1 MVGPGSRGASG
12 ASARRPGETAP
23 GVGHVWSRAGAP
35 AYNPPNLALPAA
47 PEDHSMKSKDLL
59 VALFALGFVLLS
71 WPLLTV
77 VNRPVTVLGIPSLV
91 LYLFLVWAGII
102 AVLFWLT
109 GGRDSG

>member
-1 MVGPGSRGASG
+1 
-12 ASARRPGETAP
+12 
-23 GVGHVWSRAGAP
+23 
-35 AYNPPNLALPAA
+35 
-47 PEDHSMKSKDLL
+47 MKSKDLL

-109 GGRDSG
+109 GGRDSS